1 MSKPIYSNTGNSTPW
16 LSVIVPMYNAHA
28 YVEQTIRSILS
39 QTFQDYELL
48 LVDDGSTDSTEEICT
63 RYAAQDRRIRYLKKT
78 NGGSY
83 QTRLYGAQRAQG
95 TYVMFCDA
103 DDYYASSRAFSAI
116 YKKLQSHPCDAMQ
129 FGYSKKYN
137 HLRKAQKTV
146 RADIYL
152 DRDAFMK
159 QEYPKLLC
167 SFWDEANLKVI
178 VFNKVYHRSLLN
190 NLPPANQAERLFW
203 GDDQVMNMYLLETCR
218 SFSFIPDTLYVYRQG
233 SGGTNRFSLH
243 TAQDINSIKHYQLS
257 FIEKHPEYPRSILE
271 KSLFSELA
279 GWTFYY
285 ICQGTK
291 HLPDEQLKSLIA
303 EAMELPSYQAARE
316 YYLTRSNEKWE
327 AVNLLRQADPDAYLE
342 AAKKAAGKKE
352 DLKSAIISL
361 AKNIYRNI

>member
-1 MSKPIYSNTGNSTPW
+1 MNKLICSDTGISTPW
-16 LSVIVPMYNAHA
+16 LSVIVPMYNAQA
-28 YVEQTIRSILS
+28 YLDQTILSILS

-48 LVDDGSTDSTEEICT
+48 LVDDGSTDGTADICA
-63 RYAAQDRRIRYLKKT
+63 RYAARDRRIRYLKKT

-103 DDYYASSRAFSAI
+103 DDYYASSRAFSII

-137 HLRKAQKTV
+137 HLRKAQRTV
-146 RADIYL
+146 RADIHL

-167 SFWDEANLKVI
+167 SFLDEANLKVI
-178 VFNKVYHRSLLN
+178 VFNKVYHHCLLN

-233 SGGTNRFSLH
+233 SGGTNRFSLR
-243 TAQDINSIKHYQLS
+243 TLQDINIIKHYQLS
-257 FIEKHPEYPRSILE
+257 FIEKHPEYPRSTLE
-271 KSLFSELA
+271 NILFSELA
-279 GWTFYY
+279 GWTFCY
-285 ICQGTK
+285 ICQGIG

-303 EAMELPSYQAARE
+303 EAMELPSYRAARE
-316 YYLTRSNEKWE
+316 HYLNRSNEKWD
-327 AVNLLRQADPDAYLE
+327 AVNLLRQANPDAYLE
-342 AAKKAAGKKE
+342 AAKKAADKKE
-352 DLKSAIISL
+352 DLKSSIISV

>member
-1 MSKPIYSNTGNSTPW
+1 MVSPLISFIIPVYNRAKQLQSCIS
-16 LSVIVPMYNAHA
+16 SVINAHLK
-28 YVEQTIRSILS
+28 E
-39 QTFQDYELL
+39 YEII
-48 LVDDGSTDSTEEICT
+48 LVDDGSTDGTADICA
-63 RYAAQDRRIRYLKKT
+63 RYAARDRRIRYLKKT

-103 DDYYASSRAFSAI
+103 DDYYASSRAFSII

-137 HLRKAQKTV
+137 HLRKAQRTV
-146 RADIYL
+146 RADIHL

-178 VFNKVYHRSLLN
+178 VFNKVYHHCLLN

-233 SGGTNRFSLH
+233 SGGTNRFSLR
-243 TAQDINSIKHYQLS
+243 TLQDINIIKHYQLS
-257 FIEKHPEYPRSILE
+257 FIEKHPEYPRSTLE
-271 KSLFSELA
+271 NILFSELA

-285 ICQGTK
+285 ICQGIG

-303 EAMELPSYQAARE
+303 EAMELPSYRAARE
-316 YYLTRSNEKWE
+316 HYLNRSNEKWD
-327 AVNLLRQADPDAYLE
+327 AVNLLRQANPDAYLE
-342 AAKKAAGKKE
+342 AAKKAADKKE
-352 DLKSAIISL
+352 DLKSSIISL

>member
-1 MSKPIYSNTGNSTPW
+1 MNKLICSDTGISTPW
-16 LSVIVPMYNAHA
+16 LSVIVPMYNAQA
-28 YVEQTIRSILS
+28 YLDQTILSILS

-48 LVDDGSTDSTEEICT
+48 LVDDGSTDGTADICA
-63 RYAAQDRRIRYLKKT
+63 RYAARDRRIRYLKKT

-103 DDYYASSRAFSAI
+103 DDYYASSRAFSII

-137 HLRKAQKTV
+137 HLRKAQRTV
-146 RADIYL
+146 RADIHL

-167 SFWDEANLKVI
+167 SFLDEANLKVI
-178 VFNKVYHRSLLN
+178 VFNKVYHHCLLN

-233 SGGTNRFSLH
+233 SGGTNRFSLR
-243 TAQDINSIKHYQLS
+243 TLQDINIIKHYQLS
-257 FIEKHPEYPRSILE
+257 FIEKHPEYPRSTLE
-271 KSLFSELA
+271 NILFSELA
-279 GWTFYY
+279 GWTFCY
-285 ICQGTK
+285 ICQGIG

-303 EAMELPSYQAARE
+303 EAMELPSYRAARE
-316 YYLTRSNEKWE
+316 HYLNKKKKKWD
-327 AVNLLRQADPDAYLE
+327 AVNLLRQANPDAYLE
-342 AAKKAAGKKE
+342 AAKKAADKKE
-352 DLKSAIISL
+352 DLKSSIISL

>member
-1 MSKPIYSNTGNSTPW
+1 MNKLICSDIGISTPW
-16 LSVIVPMYNAHA
+16 LSVIVPMYNAQA
-28 YVEQTIRSILS
+28 YLDQTILSILS

-48 LVDDGSTDSTEEICT
+48 LVDDGSTDGTADICA
-63 RYAAQDRRIRYLKKT
+63 RYAARDRRIRYLKKT

-103 DDYYASSRAFSAI
+103 DDYYASSRAFSII

-137 HLRKAQKTV
+137 HLRKAQRTV
-146 RADIYL
+146 RADIHL

-178 VFNKVYHRSLLN
+178 VFNKVYHHCLLN

-233 SGGTNRFSLH
+233 SGGTNRFSLR
-243 TAQDINSIKHYQLS
+243 TLQDINIIKHYQLS
-257 FIEKHPEYPRSILE
+257 FIEKHPEYPRSTLE
-271 KSLFSELA
+271 NILFSELA
-279 GWTFYY
+279 GWTFCY
-285 ICQGTK
+285 ICQGIG

-303 EAMELPSYQAARE
+303 EAMELPSYRAARE
-316 YYLTRSNEKWE
+316 HYLNRSNEKWD
-327 AVNLLRQADPDAYLE
+327 AVNLLRQANPDAYLE
-342 AAKKAAGKKE
+342 AAKKAADKKE
-352 DLKSAIISL
+352 DLKSSIISL

>member
-16 LSVIVPMYNAHA
+16 LSVIVPMYNAQA

-48 LVDDGSTDSTEEICT
+48 LVDDGSTDGTEEICT
-63 RYAAQDRRIRYLKKT
+63 RYAARERRIHYLKKP

-83 QTRLYGAQRAQG
+83 QTRLYGAQHARG

-103 DDYYASSRAFSAI
+103 DDYYASSRAFSVI
-116 YKKLQSHPCDAMQ
+116 YEKLLAHPCDAMQ
-129 FGYSKKYN
+129 FGHYKKYN
-137 HLRKAQKTV
+137 HLRKVHRPVQTET
-146 RADIYL
+146 YL
-152 DRDAFMK
+152 DRNSFMK

-167 SFWDEANLKVI
+167 SFWDGARLELV
-178 VFNKVYHRSLLN
+178 VFNKVYHHNLLS
-190 NLPPANQAERLFW
+190 NLPSAIQAERLFW
-203 GDDQVMNMYLLETCR
+203 GDDQVMNLHLLETCR
-218 SFSFIPDTLYVYRQG
+218 SFSFIPDVLYVYRQG
-233 SGGTNRFSLH
+233 SGGTNRFSLS
-243 TAQDINSIKHYQLS
+243 TLQDINKIKHYQLS

-352 DLKSAIISL
+352 GLKSAIITI
-361 AKNIYRNI
+361 AKNIYRSI